1 MKVFNSFLFAGIY
14 FDVMEIQPLVQGI
27 FHFDSADQKVNINYS
42 TDKYDWFK
50 QMNIPYL
57 EIITRSN
64 MNRLIW

>member
-1 MKVFNSFLFAGIY
+1 MKGLNGILFAGIY

-27 FHFDSADQKVNINYS
+27 FRFDSADQKVNINYS
-42 TDKYDWFK
+42 TDKYDLFK

-64 MNRLIW
+64 MNRLI

>member
-1 MKVFNSFLFAGIY
+1 MKGLNGILFAGIY

-27 FHFDSADQKVNINYS
+27 FRFDSADQKVNINYS
-42 TDKYDWFK
+42 TDKYHWFK

-57 EIITRSN
+57 EIIIRSN

>member
-1 MKVFNSFLFAGIY
+1 MKVLHGFLFAGIY

-27 FHFDSADQKVNINYS
+27 FRFDSADQKVNINYS

-57 EIITRSN
+57 EINTRSN

>member
-1 MKVFNSFLFAGIY
+1 MKVFNSFLFEGIY

-27 FHFDSADQKVNINYS
+27 FRFDSADQKVNINYS

-57 EIITRSN
+57 
-64 MNRLIW
+64 